1 MQALSTNDRYNII
14 SKVGAQQAALY
25 GAYDVGVLGR
35 IFNRDIGGFGDSF
48 TANCHSIAATAY
60 ATENYGYLGNVAA
73 MSGTAFASY
82 LNNFG
87 VVGENTSQFLA
98 RIAAPLASFCQ
109 IFLMPSV
116 TNDRTQSGMTLAD
129 TKRNVLDIVEQFTKA
144 GKLIIVGTGTPR
156 FGTKALSAQAAQ
168 DAYDYRTWVLTT
180 LSKQV
185 PVVNIWDDFTQADT
199 VDDLHPNPIG
209 AVKIATKF
217 NAIIT
222 QLQLK
227 SIPLPTDALDKYSA
241 LSRTGSLTANPLLA
255 TTNGT
260 GTIQASANPIAGSL
274 VADDWTILGS
284 GLTGVSVAASVKPA
298 SVGNAQ
304 SIKLS
309 GAMTAAGGYFSFQP
323 LVTIPTTNFS
333 VGDTIGFVAAC
344 SVQGT
349 QKGLLSAELELI
361 IVKPVSGTSTTIY
374 YRAMDKYQTGFP
386 MNANSAG
393 VLETQRYVIDG
404 TETSIRVRATGYL
417 ETSVAQ
423 DQEVSISQIATR
435 KY

>member
-1 MQALSTNDRYNII
+1 MQSISTNDRYNII
-14 SKVGAQQAALY
+14 SKVGPQQAALY

-98 RIAAPLASFCQ
+98 RISAPLASTCQ
-109 IFLMPSV
+109 TFLFPSV
-116 TNDRTQSGMTLAD
+116 TNDRTTSGMTLAD
-129 TKRNVLDIVEQFTKA
+129 TKRNVMDIVEQFTKA

-156 FGTKALSAQAAQ
+156 FATKALTTQAAQ

-180 LSKQV
+180 LSKYT
-185 PVVNIWDDFTQADT
+185 PVVNIWDDYTQADT
-199 VDDLHPNPIG
+199 VDDLHPNPQG

-217 NAIIT
+217 LDVIN

-227 SIPLPTDALDKYSA
+227 PVPLPVDTLDKYSA
-241 LSRTGSLTANPLLA
+241 LSRTGSLTANPLMA
-255 TTNGT
+255 TTAAT
-260 GTIQASANPIAGSL
+260 GTIQASANPVAGSV
-274 VADDWTILGS
+274 VADEWTILGS
-284 GLTGVSVAASVKPA
+284 GLTGVSVQSSVKTGV
-298 SVGNAQ
+298 VGNIQ

-309 GAMTAAGGYFSFQP
+309 GAMASAGGYFSFQP
-323 LVTIPTTNFS
+323 LVTIPTTNFA
-333 VGDTIGFVAAC
+333 VGDTIGFMSAY
-344 SVQGT
+344 SVTGT

-361 IVKPVSGTSTTIY
+361 IVKPVASVSTTIY
-374 YRAMDKYQTGFP
+374 YRGMDKYQTGFP
-386 MNANSAG
+386 MNANMSG

-404 TETSIRVRATGYL
+404 TETSIRVRAAGYL
-417 ETSVAQ
+417 ETSVTQ
-423 DQEVSISQIATR
+423 DQEVMFSQVAVR

>member
-1 MQALSTNDRYNII
+1 MQAISTSDRYKLI
-14 SKVGAQQAALY
+14 SRVGASSAALY

-87 VVGENTSQFLA
+87 VVGENTSAFLS
-98 RIAAPLASFCQ
+98 RIAAPLASACQ
-109 IFLMPSV
+109 IFLFPSV
-116 TNDRTQSGMTLAD
+116 TNDRTTSGMTLAD
-129 TKRNVLDIVEQFTKA
+129 TKRNVMDIVEQFTKA
-144 GKLIIVGTGTPR
+144 GKLIIVGTGTQR
-156 FGTKALSAQAAQ
+156 FGSKALSAQVAQ
-168 DAYDYRTWVLTT
+168 DAYDYRTWVLTE

-185 PVVNIWDDFTQADT
+185 PVVNLWDDFTQADT
-199 VDDLHPNPIG
+199 VDDLHPNPVG
-209 AVKIATKF
+209 AVKIADKF
-217 NAIIT
+217 LPVIN

-227 SIPLPTDALDKYSA
+227 STPLPVDVADKYSTF
-241 LSRTGSLTANPLLA
+241 SRSGSLTANPLLQVVSA
-255 TTNGT
+255 N
-260 GTIQASANPIAGSL
+260 GTIQASANPVAGSV
-274 VADDWTILGS
+274 VADDWTVLGS
-284 GLTGVSVAASVKPA
+284 GLTGVSVQTSVKTS

-309 GAMTAAGGYFSFQP
+309 GAMASAGGYVSFQP
-323 LVTIPTTNFS
+323 LVTIPTTNFT
-333 VGDTIGFVAAC
+333 VGDTIGFVSAY
-344 SVQGT
+344 SVTGT
-349 QKGLLSAELELI
+349 QRGLLSAELELI
-361 IVKPVSGTSTTIY
+361 VVKGGTTSY

-386 MNANSAG
+386 INANMSG

-404 TETSIRVRATGYL
+404 TETSIRVRAAAYL
-417 ETSVAQ
+417 ETAVTQ
-423 DQEVSISQIATR
+423 DQEVTFSQIATR

>member
-1 MQALSTNDRYNII
+1 MQAISTSDRYKLI
-14 SKVGAQQAALY
+14 SRVGASSAALY

-87 VVGENTSQFLA
+87 VVGENTSAFLS
-98 RIAAPLASFCQ
+98 RIAAPLASSCQ
-109 IFLMPSV
+109 IFLFPSV
-116 TNDRTQSGMTLAD
+116 TNDRTTSGMTLAD

-156 FGTKALSAQAAQ
+156 FGSKALSAQAAQ
-168 DAYDYRTWVLTT
+168 DAYDYRTWVLNE

-185 PVVNIWDDFTQADT
+185 PVVNLWDDFTQADT
-199 VDDLHPNPIG
+199 VDDLHPNPVG
-209 AVKIATKF
+209 AAKIADKF
-217 NAIIT
+217 IPVIN

-227 SIPLPTDALDKYSA
+227 AVPLPVDAADKYST
-241 LSRTGSLTANPLLA
+241 LSRSGSLTANPLLQVVSA
-255 TTNGT
+255 N
-260 GTIQASANPIAGSL
+260 GTIQASANPVAGSV
-274 VADDWTILGS
+274 VADDWTVLGS
-284 GLTGVSVAASVKPA
+284 GLTGVNVQASVKPL

-309 GAMTAAGGYFSFQP
+309 GAMTAAGGYVSFQP
-323 LVTIPTTNFS
+323 LVTIPTTNFT
-333 VGDTIGFVAAC
+333 VGDTIGFVSAY
-344 SVQGT
+344 SVTGT
-349 QKGLLSAELELI
+349 QRGLLSAEIELI
-361 IVKPVSGTSTTIY
+361 VVKGGTTSY

-386 MNANSAG
+386 INPNMSG
-393 VLETQRYVIDG
+393 VLETQRYVVDG
-404 TETSIRVRATGYL
+404 TETSIRVRAAAYL
-417 ETSVAQ
+417 ETGVTQ
-423 DQEVSISQIATR
+423 DQEVTFSQIATR